1 MSTHLSTVPCSTTR
15 ELLARDFTR
24 PSRAAGPELR
34 ALYLMSV
41 ICASEESSRS
51 YLPGNRET
59 QQWMLFRETR
69 SPVQLSFDFGT
80 PHP

>member
-1 MSTHLSTVPCSTTR
+1 MSTVLCSTTHGLR
-15 ELLARDFTR
+15 ARGFTR

-41 ICASEESSRS
+41 ICASEESLKS

-59 QQWMLFRETR
+59 QQWMLFRDYLRPE
-69 SPVQLSFDFGT
+69 QLSFDFGT